1 VNDKKINPQLIPLHP
16 HKNMIKTK
24 KRSKIMNMKTKFN
37 RRAMIKG
44 ELSIIGIKMEAT
56 KDYTT
61 TSKSVPC
68 HSKISPGG

>member
-1 VNDKKINPQLIPLHP
+1 
-16 HKNMIKTK
+16 MIKTK

-44 ELSIIGIKMEAT
+44 ELSIMGIKMEAT